1 MQFSCIFYAFSAVV
15 APVRL
20 WYTGCMESGRL
31 KFFSF
36 TGRTRAE
43 QGTMEPEGLF
53 IPAYRKL
60 GASMTHRAD
69 IVWINTSMKKDDIRD
84 LVLAHG
90 EFSWFPVCAGTVDS
104 IVGVVS
110 ARSFLESLLA
120 PEWCGLKALVKKP
133 VYLPETVTLI
143 KTLGALANAACPLAF
158 IIDEYGGIE
167 GIVTRNGLIRE
178 LMEEACDNY
187 PDEDPDIF
195 RRDDGSFL
203 VSGHTRME
211 DLEGLIDLPA
221 AEENVNDYYTL
232 AGYILS
238 VHGSIPK
245 TGDIIYTGS
254 WKIEIVDMDSHRIDK
269 VLITDAE
276 DGGQE
281 A

>member
-1 MQFSCIFYAFSAVV
+1 MHV
-15 APVRL
+15 APVVATSGL
-20 WYTGCMESGRL
+20 WYTEAMEAGRL
-31 KFFSF
+31 KLFSL
-36 TGRTRAE
+36 TNRNRNEPGRT
-43 QGTMEPEGLF
+43 EPEGLF

-69 IVWINTSMKKDDIRD
+69 IVWINTSMKKDDIHD
-84 LVLAHG
+84 LILAHP

-104 IVGVVS
+104 IVGVLS
-110 ARSFLESLLA
+110 ARSFLESLLSS
-120 PEWCGLKALVKKP
+120 EWCGLKSLVKKP
-133 VYLPETVTLI
+133 VYLPETVTLV
-143 KTLGALANAACPLAF
+143 KTLGALASAACPLAF

-167 GIVTRNGLIRE
+167 GLVTRNGIIRE
-178 LMEEACDNY
+178 LMEEACDDY

-195 RRDDGSFL
+195 QRDDGSYL

-211 DLEGLIDLPA
+211 ELAGLIDLPA
-221 AEENVNDYYTL
+221 AAENANEYYTL

-245 TGDIIYTGS
+245 TGDIIHTGL

-269 VLITDAE
+269 VLITAVE
-276 DGGQE
+276 DDDQE